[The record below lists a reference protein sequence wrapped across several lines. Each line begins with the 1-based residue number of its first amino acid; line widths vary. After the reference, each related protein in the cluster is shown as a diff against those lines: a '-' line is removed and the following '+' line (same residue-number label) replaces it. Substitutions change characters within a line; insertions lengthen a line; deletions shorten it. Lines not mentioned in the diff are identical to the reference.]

1 MVDNNI
7 ASNIEARISAVLDKT
22 GIYYRI
28 FSRQKSEDSI
38 KKKLESKKDEYS
50 ENGKKMQDFVGIRVV
65 FYFKDDIDTFL
76 NILRSWDSYDTANES
91 NSNLE
96 LFQLEDTIRSSG
108 IKQLENLVPLTDKV
122 FMPERMNLVMK
133 MDKYETE
140 LFLDLMSAQ
149 TSYNFKLID
158 NTYEIQLRTVLSEGW
173 HEVEHDLRY
182 KTRKETWWN
191 ECQEES
197 RLLNG
202 IYAALIS
209 NESQLASIV
218 DDIAYKAYLNKEWDT
233 MIRFHFRRRTKE
245 NKLSTNISTYLN
257 GHKEVAKRIYRFNR
271 NMLVDILNRI
281 PIKMDIT
288 TDLIAFVV
296 NRYSIRDN
304 NLLQMEPTPIRT
316 ILDKT
321 FNNPTL
327 AKHNADKTN
336 TR

>member
-1 MVDNNI
+1 MVDNSI

-38 KKKLESKKDEYS
+38 IKKLNSKKDEYS
-50 ENGKKMQDFVGIRVV
+50 ENGKKMQDFVGVRIV
-65 FYFKDDIDTFL
+65 FYFKDDIDIFL

-96 LFQLEDTIRSSG
+96 LSQLGNDIKNSG
-108 IKQLENLVPLTDKV
+108 IKKLQNLLPLTDKI
-122 FMPERMNLVMK
+122 FMPERLNLVMK
-133 MDKYETE
+133 MNEQETD
-140 LFLDLMSAQ
+140 LFHDLMDVQ
-149 TSYNFKLID
+149 TSYNSKLID

-182 KTRKETWWN
+182 KTGKETWWN

-218 DDIAYKAYLNKEWDT
+218 DDIAYKAYHNHEWDT

-245 NKLSTNISTYLN
+245 NKLSENISIYLDS
-257 GHKEVAKRIYRFNR
+257 HVEDIAKQIYRSDR
-271 NMLVDILNRI
+271 KLLVNMLNRI
-281 PIKMDIT
+281 PIKTDIT

-296 NRYSIRDN
+296 NRCLINDI
-304 NLLQMEPTPIRT
+304 NLKKMEPLSICK
-316 ILDKT
+316 ILDKA
-321 FNNPTL
+321 FV
-327 AKHNADKTN
+327 
-336 TR
+336 